1 MLLAVDIG
9 NTEITAGLFQGD
21 RLDGHWRLTTVAER
35 TPDEWAATLTAYLTY
50 AGRSPQELKAVAL
63 ASVVPIVAAELGA
76 GIARASGVTPVEVGP
91 TTPLPIALDV
101 DEPLTVG
108 ADRVVNTLAA
118 FTLYR
123 RDTVVV
129 DFGTATTFDCITAD
143 GRFIG
148 GVIAPGVRTGAE
160 QLIRRT
166 AKLPA
171 AALVAPDRV
180 IGRRTETCIQAG
192 VMFGAADAVSGL
204 VRRIRAEWPGGGRP
218 YVVATGGLAPVIAP
232 HVPEVELVEPHL
244 TLMGLRIAAQHL
256 GLLW

>member
-1 MLLAVDIG
+1 MLLAFDIG
-9 NTEITAGLFQGD
+9 NTEITLGLFHGD
-21 RLDGHWRLTTVAER
+21 RLDHHWRLTTVAER
-35 TPDEWAATLTAYLTY
+35 TPDEWAAMLIAYLAH
-50 AGRSPQELKAVAL
+50 AGRSTQEIKAVAI
-63 ASVVPIVAAELGA
+63 ASVVPIVAAELSA
-76 GIARASGVTPVEVGP
+76 GVARASGVTPVEVGP
-91 TTPLPIALDV
+91 ATPLPIALDV

-166 AKLPA
+166 AKLPST
-171 AALVAPDRV
+171 ALLPPDRV

-192 VMFGAADAVSGL
+192 VMFGAADSVSGL
-204 VRRIRAEWPGGGRP
+204 IRRIRAEWPGGGTP
-218 YVVATGGLAPVIAP
+218 YTVATGGLAPIIAP
-232 HVPEVELVEPHL
+232 HVPEVELVESRL

-256 GLLW
+256 GLRW